1 MKRTTTL
8 NLTTNSKGLL
18 KALSVPLAELEERM
32 QANFVRLAQLGY
44 ELTEIHQDAFHWSR
58 SEGLPVANREELI
71 KNAMVVYGD

>member
-1 MKRTTTL
+1 MKLNHTI

-32 QANFVRLAQLGY
+32 LANFAHLAQLGY
-44 ELTEIHQDAFHWSR
+44 ELTEVHHDVLHWR
-58 SEGLPVANREELI
+58 RAEGMPVRDREELI